1 MLKEEKSG
9 KYWISHAMHKE
20 IQGTMKRLMTCETC
34 PLPSFAYNCTFLE
47 NILYLQ
53 MPFSSVKLV
62 SISVYVSQML

>member
-1 MLKEEKSG
+1 
-9 KYWISHAMHKE
+9 MHKE

-34 PLPSFAYNCTFLE
+34 PLALLALLFYMYYF
-47 NILYLQ
+47 LYLE

>member
-1 MLKEEKSG
+1 
-9 KYWISHAMHKE
+9 MHKE

-34 PLPSFAYNCTFLE
+34 PLLALLTIALFFLE